1 MYPGRSHATDLTGPD
16 FSKLAQAFGCETLLI
31 EKDEDIEPMIR
42 AALKATGP
50 VFVEVKASLSAI
62 LPKT

>member
-1 MYPGRSHATDLTGPD
+1 
-16 FSKLAQAFGCETLLI
+16 LI
-31 EKDEDIEPMIR
+31 EKDEDIERVIR
-42 AALKATGP
+42 SALAATGP